1 MDPRFELV
9 EETAGEA
16 GLPGQF
22 PAGFAALAVDAR
34 DGLAALTATR
44 LLAWQLRRTEDD
56 PAGPEDDLAVYTAP
70 WIDRPVLDSWRENLT
85 STDLGHARRLRQVR
99 RLLEGGYTPTPAR
112 LTATPPAV
120 TRRSSP

>member
-22 PAGFAALAVDAR
+22 PAGFPALAVDAR

-56 PAGPEDDLAVYTAP
+56 PAVYTAL

-85 STDLGHARRLRQVR
+85 STDLGHARRLRRVR